1 MAMKRR
7 PWAFIIIGS
16 ILAICAVVIPVAV
29 VFTSKSESHPD
40 PATKAA
46 SAASKAH
53 KIGPNDLAPKPKWD
67 FDVNKIVG
75 INLGNWLVLERWMVE
90 DWFVEKAG
98 ANSWDEWSFT
108 IAQGD
113 KAAQTL
119 EVGALVLFSNLCP
132 LLVS

>member
-1 MAMKRR
+1 MSARLSIYDASQGLPSYPAPKKRR

-40 PATKAA
+40 PASKAA

-75 INLGNWLVLERWMVE
+75 INLGNWLVLEV
-90 DWFVEKAG
+90 
-98 ANSWDEWSFT
+98 
-108 IAQGD
+108 
-113 KAAQTL
+113 
-119 EVGALVLFSNLCP
+119 SNYP
-132 LLVS
+132 LASS